1 MATDGE
7 GAEAEARPQPSHPR
21 PLRRTGDFLG
31 KHRLSAAISRLNQE
45 IQYLQ
50 KANLMPSFQCE
61 LHRSMIRLVILH
73 PFSFLVQFLLTIYFV
88 VLVVLSTP
96 GPENPAWHRWFER
109 VRISHSRKWWTHKG
123 SSDVS

>member
-7 GAEAEARPQPSHPR
+7 GAEAEARPQPSQPR

-50 KANLMPSFQCE
+50 VLPSTLLPALGSLHQVPKIQPGTGGSNVSESLTVVNGGHTKVLLM
-61 LHRSMIRLVILH
+61 
-73 PFSFLVQFLLTIYFV
+73 FLKTGI
-88 VLVVLSTP
+88 
-96 GPENPAWHRWFER
+96 
-109 VRISHSRKWWTHKG
+109 
-123 SSDVS
+123 